1 MDQLFKRIPFP
12 AKLVLIG
19 LIPLIFLVYLA
30 LQLYHE
36 KAENLRLIQ
45 TYIQHINE
53 SADITYLIDNLQEE
67 RKYSFDYA
75 MTNGSLSDLSK
86 QRPVTDSL
94 IAALDKLQDP
104 ALKGFKR
111 YTGLYQLSDV
121 RNKVDSN
128 RISPATVMH
137 FYSNIIFRLNTLN
150 IIPVSNT
157 GPLQPLYQNLA
168 AQKILSEMITYL
180 GIIRS
185 NVYNVLYTKQYMV
198 ETLMGTVG
206 THDVF
211 KSYES
216 EFLIKA
222 APSVAASYQ
231 DLKASTEF
239 GLTVGYI
246 DTLFARFR
254 FDSTY
259 DAAGWWRI
267 SNKGANELRSLQQT
281 IWRQVKKDVFKIQE
295 REQAEQSTTMIL
307 LLVALIFVLL
317 LMAYTIHSIT
327 RTLSNLKVAAQ
338 KMAEGK
344 TGLQVPRYG
353 NDVIAELAA
362 CIAKIDDRNQ
372 QLADAAYAIGKGNF
386 KVDVQPGSEQDL
398 LSNAILKMR
407 TELQQYREEMEE
419 LVRQRT
425 EELNRSN
432 EDLQQFAHVASHDLR
447 EPLRK
452 IRIFSSR
459 LLEEPENTLSETGKL
474 YLNKIEQASERMS
487 NMVEGVLSYS
497 ILNADNKPFEQID
510 LNQIVADVKSDL
522 ELAIQLKNAI
532 VQYDNLPEINGIP
545 VLIHQLIYNLV
556 NNSLKFVKEGV
567 RPEISITHR
576 VPGKELEEKFRR
588 SLNRYVEIIVK
599 DNGIGFNQELADQ
612 MFQVF
617 TRLNPRDAYEGTGL
631 GLALCKRIAQRHH
644 GFIFAQGSPGAGASF
659 HIVLPK

>member
-19 LIPLIFLVYLA
+19 LIPLIFLVYLTF
-30 LQLYHE
+30 QLYYE
-36 KAENLRLIQ
+36 KAEKLQLIQ

-75 MTNGSLSDLSK
+75 MTNGSLSNLSK

-94 IAALDKLQDP
+94 IKALEKLQDP

-128 RISPATVMH
+128 QISPATVMH
-137 FYSNIIFRLNTLN
+137 FYSNMIFRLNTLN
-150 IIPVSNT
+150 TIPVSST

-198 ETLMGTVG
+198 ETMMGTVG

-231 DLKASTEF
+231 NLKASTEL
-239 GLTVGYI
+239 GSTVGYI
-246 DTLFARFR
+246 DTLFARFQ
-254 FDSTY
+254 FDTTY
-259 DAAGWWRI
+259 DAARWWSV
-267 SNKGANELRSLQQT
+267 SNKGANELRSLQLT
-281 IWRQVKKDVFKIQE
+281 IWQQVRKDVSNINE
-295 REQAEQSTTMIL
+295 REQAEQTTTMIL
-307 LLVALIFVLL
+307 LLIALVFVLL

-327 RTLSNLKVAAQ
+327 RTLSSLKVAAE
-338 KMAEGK
+338 KMAEGV
-344 TGLQVPRYG
+344 TGLQVPTYG
-353 NDVIAELAA
+353 NDVIAELGA
-362 CIAKIDDRNQ
+362 CIAKIDERNQ

-386 KVDVQPGSEQDL
+386 DVDVQPGSEQDL
-398 LSNAILKMR
+398 LSNAILQMR
-407 TELQQYREEMEE
+407 TELQQYREEMEQ
-419 LVRQRT
+419 LVQQRT

-474 YLNKIEQASERMS
+474 YLNKIEKASERMS

-497 ILNADNKPFEQID
+497 ILNADNKPFEKID
-510 LNQIVADVKSDL
+510 LNQIIADVKSDL
-522 ELAIQLKNAI
+522 ELAIQQKNAV
-532 VQYDNLPEINGIP
+532 VQYGNLPVINGIP
-545 VLIHQLIYNLV
+545 VLIHQLFYNLV
-556 NNSLKFVKEGV
+556 NNSLKFVKEDV

-588 SLNRYVEIIVK
+588 SLNGYVEIIVN
-599 DNGIGFNQELADQ
+599 DNGIGFNQELAEQ

-617 TRLNPRDAYEGTGL
+617 TRLNPRDTYEGTGL

-644 GFIFAQGSPGAGASF
+644 GFIFSKGSPGAGAAF
-659 HIVLPK
+659 HILLPK